1 MQDRPPTGSVGLS
14 IREKPGEGSVCE
26 PHFSGP
32 APCVCHA
39 PGARGVFRS
48 SKDPFCFLVEKIEA
62 EKMVAE
68 CLTNFSQDPVTFDDV
83 AVDFTQ
89 EEWTSLDLTQRNLY
103 REVMLENYKNL
114 TTVGCQL
121 FKPSLVSWLEQE
133 ELRTVGRGV
142 LEEWEVQLDT
152 KDSAIQQYKL
162 QEKTSN
168 RIDMPLTE
176 IHSKQ
181 DKLRTFK
188 TIPELNPIKNLLKN
202 ELDSEYI
209 P

>member
-1 MQDRPPTGSVGLS
+1 MQRGRVCGRSHPLGSQV
-14 IREKPGEGSVCE
+14 RKP
-26 PHFSGP
+26 
-32 APCVCHA
+32 AK
-39 PGARGVFRS
+39 S

-89 EEWTSLDLTQRNLY
+89 EEWTLLDLTQRNLY

-142 LEEWEVQLDT
+142 LEG
-152 KDSAIQQYKL
+152 KKL
-162 QEKTSN
+162 QWMGTVW
-168 RIDMPLTE
+168 L
-176 IHSKQ
+176 
-181 DKLRTFK
+181 
-188 TIPELNPIKNLLKN
+188 
-202 ELDSEYI
+202 
-209 P
+209 